1 MATIAEQTVIDE
13 LTKRKVKFDHKSIR
27 ESSSGRIVELPNP
40 LIKLIRQEDGWT
52 IFDCKQGNIGGGDSI
67 AECIEALYS

>member
-13 LTKRKVKFDHKSIR
+13 LTKRKVKFDPKSIR

-52 IFDCKQGNIGGGDSI
+52 IFDCKHGNIGGGDSI
-67 AECIEALYS
+67 AECIEAIYS